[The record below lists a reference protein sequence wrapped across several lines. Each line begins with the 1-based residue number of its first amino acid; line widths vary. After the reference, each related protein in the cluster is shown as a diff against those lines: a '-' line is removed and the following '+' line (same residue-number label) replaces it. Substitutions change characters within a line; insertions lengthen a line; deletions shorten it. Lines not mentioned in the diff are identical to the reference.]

1 MEPVMHPEEVRP
13 TLVPAPA
20 DNRRSTRKPFQWA
33 AFAAFLVL
41 SVVFLAGC
49 GIFDPPRNP
58 EKPPDPPPVYL
69 VPFLPQNVL
78 TNLELAY
85 SHRDSVACQAIYDSS
100 YVGTSQ
106 DLNDPP
112 NTTPS
117 EFFYTDEVH
126 HVAALYHLPTITSVS
141 FSLGPA
147 TSWDRIGS
155 NDPSHPDWAVIQIA
169 GSSLDI
175 QVTDSNGDNTWQ
187 ASGQY
192 EFFEFAFKP
201 TPPAPGSPSDT
212 LWKIV
217 RWTETRSFVPPGG

>member
-1 MEPVMHPEEVRP
+1 MHPEEVRP

-33 AFAAFLVL
+33 DFAVCLAL
-41 SVVFLAGC
+41 SVVFVAGC
-49 GIFDPPRNP
+49 GIFDPPIRP
-58 EKPPDPPPVYL
+58 GEPPDPPPVYL
-69 VPFLPQNVL
+69 VPFQPENVL

-85 SHRDSVACQAIYDSS
+85 GHRDSAACQVVYDSS

-106 DLNDPP
+106 DLNDPTG
-112 NTTPS
+112 TTPFS
-117 EFFYTDEVH
+117 FTYTDEVH
-126 HVAALYHLPTITSVS
+126 HVAALYHKPEISSVS

-147 TSWDRIGS
+147 TSWDRLGS
-155 NDPSHPDWAVIQIA
+155 NDPSHPEWAVIQIS
-169 GSSLDI
+169 GTSLDI
-175 QVTDSNGDNTWQ
+175 QVTEGQDNTWQ

-201 TPPAPGSPSDT
+201 TTPAPGSPSDT